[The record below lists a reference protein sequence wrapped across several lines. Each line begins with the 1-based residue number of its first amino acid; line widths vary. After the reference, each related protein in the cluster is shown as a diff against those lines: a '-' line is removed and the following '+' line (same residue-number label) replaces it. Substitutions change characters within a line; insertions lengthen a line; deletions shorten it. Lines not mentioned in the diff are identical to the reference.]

1 MRAGLGMV
9 EALGQL
15 NTRPGGERGVHLAMR
30 LGIYRLVVVGDGE
43 VAPGGNSWR
52 WARRPSSRL
61 VQGLAMPDTVLIS
74 AATARLVQDLPAS
87 HWGRRTS
94 KVCPNP

>member
-1 MRAGLGMV
+1 MRDISRSISAMACSSTSATLAHEDDAQRAVRAGLGMV

-15 NTRPGGERGVHLAMR
+15 NTRLGRGARCAPGHAS
-30 LGIYRLVVVGDGE
+30 GDPPGWWWWVTWE

-61 VQGLAMPDTVLIS
+61 VYRG
-74 AATARLVQDLPAS
+74 
-87 HWGRRTS
+87 
-94 KVCPNP
+94 